1 MKTNNK
7 LIFNTMKRIILM
19 VAAVLALVV
28 PTATAQKVNES
39 ATLAKLSKSDT
50 EIADAKKSAKASV
63 WVNRA
68 KVYADA
74 LMEPTKALSTSLD
87 ATFLNYTMG
96 TPTETVTDE
105 QNRQIWV
112 YPWVKVYVENNRVA
126 SWSQERDIKEGLF
139 EVISEAANK
148 ALELD
153 PKTEAKIK
161 PVLDLT
167 INYYSQLGEVST
179 FIPDY
184 KVAIDAFVKAAK
196 LQESKIYTQV
206 DPKYYFFAG
215 QMAAFLGAENKQF
228 FIDGENYLNKAREL
242 NYVDETGNLYYY
254 LFHCYYGQ
262 REDNKENLVKAKNI
276 LLEGIE
282 KFPKNE
288 RILDGLMSLYTA
300 EDGIGDP
307 QELVGMIDKFLAET
321 PDNPDLWFGRGRVF
335 YKLKN
340 FDECIASFQK
350 INELKPNDYDTNFY
364 IGYFYVE
371 KAEHE
376 NRLFN
381 DKLDSFTSQD
391 EYLAE
396 RKRVRS
402 IYMEAIP
409 FLETAH
415 NLKSDNVDCVQILK
429 EVCFLLREENGVMD
443 KYQKYNAIYKKL
455 KGLE

>member
-1 MKTNNK
+1 MQQIIKPN
-7 LIFNTMKRIILM
+7 FYTMKKFILM
-19 VAAVLALVV
+19 VAAAMALIV
-28 PTATAQKVNES
+28 PTATAQKINED
-39 ATLAKLSKSDT
+39 ATLAKLTKSDA
-50 EIADAKKSAKASV
+50 EVKDAKKAAKSAV

-87 ATFLNYTMG
+87 ATFLRYTMG
-96 TPTETVTDE
+96 EPTETVTDE
-105 QNRQIWV
+105 QGRQIWV
-112 YPWVKVYVENNRVA
+112 YPWVKVYMSENRVA
-126 SWSQERDIKEGLF
+126 AWQQTREIKEGIF
-139 EVISEAANK
+139 DVVVEAVAK
-148 ALELD
+148 AQELD
-153 PKTEAKIK
+153 AKADAKVK
-161 PVLDLT
+161 PLLDLA
-167 INYYSQLGEVST
+167 INYYSQLGEIST

-184 KVAIDAFVKAAK
+184 TVAIDAFVKAAK
-196 LQESKIYTQV
+196 LQENKIYSQV

-215 QMAAFLGAENKQF
+215 QMSAFLGAENKQY

-242 NYVDETGNLYYY
+242 GYVDETGNLYYY

-282 KFPKNE
+282 KFPKNDK
-288 RILDGLMSLYTA
+288 ILDGLMSLYTA
-300 EDGIGDP
+300 EEGVGDP
-307 QELVGMIDKFLAET
+307 AELVEMIDKFLAET

-340 FDECIASFQK
+340 FDECITSFKK
-350 INELKPNDYDTNFY
+350 IDALKPNDYDTNFY

-381 DKLDSFTSQD
+381 QKLDSFTSQD
-391 EYLAE
+391 EYMAE
-396 RKRVRS
+396 RKKVRS
-402 IYMEAIP
+402 VYMESIP
-409 FLETAH
+409 YLEKAH
-415 NLKSDNVDCVQILK
+415 ELNPQNVDCTQILK
-429 EVCFLLREENGVMD
+429 EVCFLLREEPGVMD
-443 KYQKYNAIYKKL
+443 KYNKYNAEYKKL